1 MFSHGVMSGK
11 KASSDRGLCAIK
23 GQLSVPC
30 SRKDPKPI
38 FEPLSEYYKDHATLP
53 NAGYP
58 STGYSDHRPAGT
70 AQVLVTSE

>member
-1 MFSHGVMSGK
+1 MTVDCVLLKDSCPSLVAG
-11 KASSDRGLCAIK
+11 
-23 GQLSVPC
+23 
-30 SRKDPKPI
+30 KDPKPI

-58 STGYSDHRPAGT
+58 PTGYSDHRPAGT